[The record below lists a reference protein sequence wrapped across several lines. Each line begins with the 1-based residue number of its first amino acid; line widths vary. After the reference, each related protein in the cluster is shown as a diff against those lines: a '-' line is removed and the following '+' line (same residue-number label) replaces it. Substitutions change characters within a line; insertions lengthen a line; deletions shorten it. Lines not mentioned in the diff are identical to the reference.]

1 MTKKPHRKSL
11 QPGAAPSKETAPAS
25 TLTGLAGHSPTAKR
39 VGPQVHQIGS
49 INQPSRQERILPD
62 GSKIRT
68 VSDPLDRIRR
78 ALGQLPPQ
86 HRLDEE
92 QAAAVTQAVAENL
105 AWLFGPHADARPTQN
120 NDDHA
125 SASAKPEDSTP
136 LALPQTAPEFW
147 KARDLNL
154 RENAPQFIRR
164 VYAQWLGRGLER
176 KDIARLDQDLYKAL
190 SVWLSRHPEDPIVAD
205 LPPQREKLDELIDEL
220 SAKYPLEDLR
230 KLGHAIDAR
239 LRRRQNKS

>member
-11 QPGAAPSKETAPAS
+11 QPGASPAKETDPAS
-25 TLTGLAGHSPTAKR
+25 TLAALAGHSPKAKR
-39 VGPQVHQIGS
+39 VGPQVHKIGS
-49 INQPSRQERILPD
+49 ISQPSKQERVLPD
-62 GSKIRT
+62 EFKIRT
-68 VSDPLDRIRR
+68 VSDPLDGIRR

-92 QAAAVTQAVAENL
+92 QVAAVTQAVSESL
-105 AWLFGPHADARPTQN
+105 AWLFGPHADASPTEE
-120 NDDHA
+120 NDDRA
-125 SASAKPEDSTP
+125 SASAKPEDSAP
-136 LALPQTAPEFW
+136 LELPQTAPEFW
-147 KARDLNL
+147 KTRDLNL

-176 KDIARLDQDLYKAL
+176 KDIAQLDQDLYKAL
-190 SVWLSRHPEDPIVAD
+190 SVWLSRHPKDPIVAD

-239 LRRRQNKS
+239 LRRKQK